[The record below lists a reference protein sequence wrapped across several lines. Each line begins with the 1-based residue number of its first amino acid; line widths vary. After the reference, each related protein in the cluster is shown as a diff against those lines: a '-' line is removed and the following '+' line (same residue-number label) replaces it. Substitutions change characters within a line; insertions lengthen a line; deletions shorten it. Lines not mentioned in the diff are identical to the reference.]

1 MAKLQLNR
9 THRNEM
15 SARGAG
21 PGKDATA
28 RQLRPTSQP
37 AT

>member
-1 MAKLQLNR
+1 MVKLQLNR

-15 SARGAG
+15 SARAG
-21 PGKDATA
+21 LGKDATA
-28 RQLRPTSQP
+28 RQLQPTSQP